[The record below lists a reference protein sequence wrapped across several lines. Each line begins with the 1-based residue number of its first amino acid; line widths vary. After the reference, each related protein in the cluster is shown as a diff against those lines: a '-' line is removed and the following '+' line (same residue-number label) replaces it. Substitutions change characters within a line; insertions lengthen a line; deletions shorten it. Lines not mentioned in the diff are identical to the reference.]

1 MNLEIR
7 QPSGLPKPNK
17 KENQR
22 SAKVTE
28 YISEKIKGSGNEIAF
43 SEFMDYALY
52 AEDIGYYDGDMEKFG
67 EGGDFITA
75 PEETDLI
82 GKAIAKECYKAS
94 IELKNL
100 SILEF
105 GAGSGSM
112 AVSVLKKL
120 DQMKVKI
127 KNYYIV
133 DISKDLIKR
142 QKEKILKEL
151 PRIYSRV
158 SWITGIPKNFNG
170 VIIANEVVDS
180 MPFER
185 FKKVDDK
192 LFQVNVGTDEKNLV
206 YKLKEA
212 DKELYNYIECIE
224 KKIGN
229 RLPSGYISEVSFKA
243 KTWMKNIAENMN
255 KGMLLI
261 IDYGV
266 SRNEYYSQIKNRGWL
281 QCYFKHHM
289 HDEPLIFPGIQDIT
303 TWVDFSL
310 LAETALNN
318 GMEVDAY
325 LNQAQFILNNGIE
338 EEFEDF
344 ENLNIK
350 DQITLTKQVKLL
362 TMPDKMGYTFKCLL
376 LTKNFSS
383 KHEIHHNGDR
393 SYAL

>member
-1 MNLEIR
+1 MTLDIR

-52 AEDIGYYDGDMEKFG
+52 AEDIGYYDGDLKKFG
-67 EGGDFITA
+67 EDGDFITA
-75 PEETDLI
+75 PEETDLM

-94 IELKNL
+94 DELKNL
-100 SILEF
+100 SLLEF

-120 DQMKVKI
+120 DEMKVKI
-127 KNYYIV
+127 QNYYIV

-142 QKEKILKEL
+142 QKEKISQEL
-151 PRIYSRV
+151 PSMYSRV
-158 SWITGIPKNFNG
+158 SWITDIPKNFNG
-170 VIIANEVVDS
+170 IIIANEVVDS

-185 FKKVDDK
+185 FKKFNDK
-192 LFQVNVGTDEKNLV
+192 LFQVNVGTDKKKLV

-212 DKELYNYIECIE
+212 DKEFYNYIKFIE
-224 KKIGN
+224 KKTGN
-229 RLPSGYISEVSFKA
+229 ILPNNYISEVSFKA
-243 KTWMKNIAENMN
+243 KTWIKNIAENMN

-266 SRNEYYSQIKNRGWL
+266 SRNEYYSQMKNRGWL

-318 GMEVDAY
+318 GMEVNAY
-325 LNQAQFILNNGIE
+325 LNQAQFIMNNGIE